1 MDKIKDSGSFD
12 ASSILA
18 GTTKIQKSL
27 TKSQALFLCKN
38 VKFIFFFLYPVSF
51 FDTCLL
57 YFCRKVVTLSYNKK
71 NKYYG
76 KQIIKLHLAVRHHF
90 K

>member
-27 TKSQALFLCKN
+27 TKKSQAQENK
-38 VKFIFFFLYPVSF
+38 I
-51 FDTCLL
+51 
-57 YFCRKVVTLSYNKK
+57 RKVVKIETIL
-71 NKYYG
+71 
-76 KQIIKLHLAVRHHF
+76 V
-90 K
+90 